1 MFDKKIWS
9 LFDSTYLNGFA
20 LVSFEISE
28 NGILEN
34 ISFSKNFPSAIK
46 EIITTSLL
54 LTKKDW
60 QPAIQNQI
68 PIRKKIIQ
76 PILYQYGG
84 HQIFNFQID
93 KIEESFDFGKDGDK
107 NLLMQLF
114 CQFAQQ
120 DLQ

>member
-54 LTKKDW
+54 LAKKDW